1 MFQLQNVKVLYKKVI
16 FSVKSKQKD
25 NYVKK

>member
-25 NYVKK
+25 KYVKK